1 MFKPSLVIPKSP
13 KGKLTVL
20 ALSED
25 ADDAAKA
32 YAECAEEGEIQL
44 VIRGQLQKQKKI
56 DAPAEKP
63 RKKAKAVK

>member
-1 MFKPSLVIPKSP
+1 MFKPSLAIHKSP

-32 YAECAEEGEIQL
+32 YAECKESGEVQL
-44 VIRGQLQKQKKI
+44 IIRGQLQKQKKI
-56 DAPAEKP
+56 DAPVEKP
-63 RKKAKAVK
+63 KAKKAAK